1 MLSKRTLASFAQL
14 FELFETTQ
22 VVVMFGKHDLRL
34 TVEGGALLFSVNA
47 AFRNQASLPGVVS
60 LLEEVVRTQGDLR
73 SRVTPRYR
81 FDERF
86 DDLVLCLQLDG
97 YKVEDRRVI
106 PQDPSIQ
113 DTPPI
118 EDELHEALANSGLDA
133 SQEIRQKLTT
143 SAEAFRQTPP
153 NFNACLNDSRVA
165 LESIVRQIASA
176 CTTAQTGS
184 YDPSKWGSMLTF
196 LRQNSFLSTEE
207 EHGLAGAYRFLSPGS
222 HRPVGLTEAE
232 MARLGRAIAMSMCWF
247 AVKRYCGLRN
257 T

>member
-1 MLSKRTLASFAQL
+1 MLSKRTLASFAQF
-14 FELFETTQ
+14 FELFEATQ
-22 VVVMFGKHDLRL
+22 VSAIFGKHGLRL
-34 TVEGGALLFSVNA
+34 TMEGGAILFSVNNA
-47 AFRNQASLPGVVS
+47 LRDQSTQPGVMS
-60 LLEEVVRTQGDLR
+60 LLEEVFRTQGDLR
-73 SRVTPRYR
+73 NRVNPRYR
-81 FDERF
+81 FDERL

-97 YKVEDRRVI
+97 YKVENRRVI

-118 EDELHEALANSGLDA
+118 EDELHEALASSGLDS

-165 LESIVRQIASA
+165 LESIVRQVAGSCA
-176 CTTAQTGS
+176 AQTGT

-196 LRQNSFLSTEE
+196 LQQNSFLSLEE
-207 EHGLAGAYRFLSPGS
+207 EQGLAGAYRFLSPGS
-222 HRPVGLTEAE
+222 HRPIGLTDAE
-232 MARLGRAIAMSMCWF
+232 MSRLGRAIAMSMCWF
-247 AVKRYCGLRN
+247 VVKRYCGLRS